1 MKSLSYTLPMKIST
15 LALALFFLAANS
27 QAQLLV
33 ANQKE
38 HTAQLIDLATRQPVF
53 TAGIDINGHEIA
65 ASPDGRFAYVPI
77 YSNVGVGHPG
87 TDGSTIHVIDLST
100 GRDVRIID
108 LGKPVRP
115 HCIKFGPDGLLYV
128 SAELDRAIYVL
139 DPAKEKVIAKI
150 PTGADQSHM
159 FVISPDGT
167 RAYTANV
174 KPGSVSV
181 LDLKNRSL
189 IKVIPVAEEIQRIS
203 ISPDGR
209 HVYTHDQTKPRIAV
223 IDTTTNEI
231 EKWIDVPATVYSS
244 AISADGK
251 LLIGTSGKGQLFV
264 VDLTIGKVS
273 RVFAIAPGSG
283 EVLLVATG
291 VFEAGPNVGYAGT
304 VYVSCAKAGVVEVLD
319 TNKME
324 LQEPIRLTPGADGLA
339 WRSTPPRKI

>member
-1 MKSLSYTLPMKIST
+1 MKTTILTLG
-15 LALALFFLAANS
+15 FFFATSA

-38 HTAQLIDLATRQPVF
+38 HTAQLIDLKTRQPVF
-53 TAGIDINGHEIA
+53 TVGVDINGHEII

-87 TDGSTIHVIDLST
+87 TDGATIQVIDLLV
-100 GRDVRIID
+100 GRTTNIIN

-128 SAELDRAIYVL
+128 SAELDHALYVL
-139 DPAKEKVIAKI
+139 DPAQAKVIAQI

-159 FVISPDGT
+159 FVISPDGA

-189 IKVIPVAEEIQRIS
+189 IKVIPVADEVQRIS

-209 HVYTHDQTKPRIAV
+209 YVYTHDQTKPRIAV
-223 IDTTTNEI
+223 IDTSKNEI
-231 EKWIDVPATVYSS
+231 EKWLEVPATVYSS
-244 AISADGK
+244 AITADGK
-251 LLIGTSGKGQLFV
+251 LLIGTSGQGQLFV
-264 VDLTIGKVS
+264 VGL
-273 RVFAIAPGSG
+273 
-283 EVLLVATG
+283 ATG
-291 VFEAGPNVGYAGT
+291 TLSNTIAIRPGLGEILIVVGGT
-304 VYVSCAKAGVVEVLD
+304 SKGSAIILNLGKAYVSSAKSGVVEVLNLV
-319 TNKME
+319 TME
-324 LQEPIRLTPGADGLA
+324 LEEPIRLTPGADGLA
-339 WRSTPPRKI
+339 WCPVPIPRT

>member
-1 MKSLSYTLPMKIST
+1 MKTTILT
-15 LALALFFLAANS
+15 LAFFFATSA

-38 HTAQLIDLATRQPVF
+38 HTAQLVDLATRQPVF
-53 TAGIDINGHEIA
+53 TVGVDINGHEII

-87 TDGSTIHVIDLST
+87 TDGATIHVIDLLL
-100 GRDVRIID
+100 GRTTSIIN

-139 DPAKEKVIAKI
+139 DPAQAKVIAQI

-181 LDLKNRSL
+181 VDLKNRSL
-189 IKVIPVAEEIQRIS
+189 IKVIPVSEEVQRIS

-209 HVYTHDQTKPRIAV
+209 YVYTHDQTKPRIAV
-223 IDTTTNEI
+223 IDTGKNEI
-231 EKWIDVPATVYSS
+231 EKWLDVPATVYSS
-244 AISADGK
+244 AITPDGK
-251 LLIGTSGKGQLFV
+251 LLIGTSGQGQLFV
-264 VDLTIGKVS
+264 VDLTTGKLAHNL
-273 RVFAIAPGSG
+273 AIPPGLG
-283 EVLLVATG
+283 EVLIVVEGTLIS
-291 VFEAGPNVGYAGT
+291 GPNIMHMGKA
-304 VYVSCAKAGVVEVLD
+304 YVSSAKSGVIEVLNLS
-319 TNKME
+319 TME

-339 WRSTPPRKI
+339 ISRWPMPKS